1 MKTLIYS
8 YAGRRSSKKKKGK
21 AFLYFLG
28 IIFLMSVAGA
38 LIYVLYM
45 LYPAAENDG
54 EKQTVVIEQG
64 TSTEAAAEYLEKQQL
79 IRNAVVFQYYSY
91 LRPDS
96 LKAGTYR
103 LSASMSA
110 GEIAHTLE
118 AGQQAQEPVVSITIP
133 EGRSLEQIARIS
145 AKNADFSE
153 EIFMETATDEAFI
166 RSLSESYSFIRE
178 PDKENSVRYAL
189 EGYLSPQTYEYYGD
203 SPGAEAVVKDMIE
216 RTNETMVEFSN
227 QITSSPW
234 NAREIWT
241 IASIVEREAARAE
254 DRAPIAGVIE
264 NRLEKNM
271 RLEMDPTVA
280 HALGEHRLRT
290 SFNDLRVA
298 SPYNTYRNRGL
309 PPGPI
314 ASPGIQSVEAAL
326 NPENTEALYFYARPN
341 GEVIY
346 NETYEQHTHTQR
358 KYESEWENQ

>member
-8 YAGRRSSKKKKGK
+8 HSGRRSSTKKKRK
-21 AFLYFLG
+21 AAFYFLG
-28 IIFLMSVAGA
+28 TIFLMSVAAA

-45 LYPAAENDG
+45 LFPAAENNR

-64 TSTEAAAEYLEKQQL
+64 ASTEAAAEKLEKQQL
-79 IRNAVVFQYYSY
+79 IKNASVFQYFSY

-110 GEIAHTLE
+110 GEIARTLE
-118 AGQQAQEPVVSITIP
+118 AGQQAQEPVASITIP
-133 EGRSLEQIARIS
+133 EGRSLEQIARLS

-153 EIFMETATDEAFI
+153 EKFLETATDEAFI

-178 PDKENSVRYAL
+178 AKNENGVRYTL
-189 EGYLSPQTYEYYGD
+189 EGYLAPQTYEYYGE
-203 SPGAEAVVKDMIE
+203 SPDPEAVLKDMIE

-227 QITSSPW
+227 QITNSPW
-234 NAREIWT
+234 TAREIWT

-280 HALGEHRLRT
+280 YALGEHRLRT
-290 SFNDLRVA
+290 SFNDLKVT

-314 ASPGIQSVEAAL
+314 ASPGVQSIEAAL

-346 NETYEQHTHTQR
+346 NETYEQHMRTQR

>member
-1 MKTLIYS
+1 MKTLISS
-8 YAGRRSSKKKKGK
+8 YNGRRSSKKKKGK
-21 AFLYFLG
+21 AILYFLG
-28 IIFLMSVAGA
+28 IIFLMNVAAG
-38 LIYVLYM
+38 LVYVLYM
-45 LYPAAENDG
+45 LFPAAENDG

-64 TSTEAAAEYLEKQQL
+64 TSTEDAAEYLEKQQL
-79 IRNAVVFQYYSY
+79 IRNSGVFQYYSY

-110 GEIAHTLE
+110 GEIARTLE

-133 EGRSLEQIARIS
+133 EGWSLEQIARIS
-145 AKNADFSE
+145 AENADFSE
-153 EIFMETATDEAFI
+153 EQFMETTTDEAFI
-166 RSLSESYSFIRE
+166 RSLSESYSFIRQSNN
-178 PDKENSVRYAL
+178 ENGVRYAL
-189 EGYLSPQTYEYYGD
+189 EGYLSPQTYEYYGEPPD
-203 SPGAEAVVKDMIE
+203 TEAVVKDMIE

-227 QITSSPW
+227 QITKSSW
-234 NAREIWT
+234 TAHEIWA
-241 IASIVEREAARAE
+241 IASIVEREAGRAE

-264 NRLEKNM
+264 NRLGENM

-280 HALGEHRLRT
+280 YALGEHRLRT
-290 SFNDLRVA
+290 SFNDLQVT

-314 ASPGIQSVEAAL
+314 ASPGIQSIEAAL

-346 NETYEQHTHTQR
+346 NETYEQHTRTQR

>member
-8 YAGRRSSKKKKGK
+8 YTGRRRSKKKKGK
-21 AFLYFLG
+21 AGLYGLG
-28 IIFLMSVAGA
+28 LIFLMSVAAG
-38 LIYVLYM
+38 LLYVLYM
-45 LYPAAENDG
+45 LFPVAENSR

-64 TSTEAAAEYLEKQQL
+64 TSTEAAAEQLKNQQL
-79 IRNAVVFQYYSY
+79 IRHAGVFQYYSY

-110 GEIAHTLE
+110 GEIAGALE
-118 AGQQAQEPVVSITIP
+118 AGEQAQEPVVSITVL

-153 EIFMETATDEAFI
+153 EKFMETATDDSFI
-166 RSLSESYSFIRE
+166 RSLSESYSFIQQPNNQNE
-178 PDKENSVRYAL
+178 IRYAL
-189 EGYLSPQTYEYYGD
+189 EGYLSPQTYEYYGE
-203 SPGAEAVVKDMIE
+203 SPEAEVIIKDMIE
-216 RTNETMVEFSN
+216 RTNKTMVEFSN
-227 QITSSPW
+227 QIADSSW
-234 NAREIWT
+234 TVREIWT
-241 IASIVEREAARAE
+241 IASIVEREAMQAE

-264 NRLEKNM
+264 NRLGKNM

-280 HALGEHRLRT
+280 YALGEHRLRT
-290 SFNDLRVA
+290 SFKDLQVS

-314 ASPGIQSVEAAL
+314 ASPGTQSIQAAL
-326 NPENTEALYFYARPN
+326 SPERTKALYFYARPN
-341 GEVIY
+341 GDVIY
-346 NETYEQHTHTQR
+346 NETYEQHTRTQN